1 MDNYVLQLQ
10 SAQKRFLT
18 YDQDALIQ
26 KLRLLADEK
35 YLYIPMLGKQ
45 YRLCRHTGCLERKSA
60 NWEDANTFGE
70 VMVLLDILCDS
81 REDRCLS
88 GQWQSL
94 QQFGK
99 LFHTSLLEPK
109 EDPLATGY
117 DKQPGLLK
125 QVCLSM
131 GGRPISGGDEA
142 YAVPLM
148 DEMEIVIFFWHA
160 DEEFPA
166 QFRFFWDKN
175 ALQYIRYET
184 MHYAL
189 GLLKSRM
196 HEQSLLFSKAVVE

>member
-1 MDNYVLQLQ
+1 MDNYLLQLQ

-18 YDQDALIQ
+18 YDQESLIQ
-26 KLRLLADEK
+26 KLRLASDEN
-35 YLYIPMLGKQ
+35 YIYIPMLGSQ
-45 YRLCRHTGCLERKSA
+45 YRLCRRTGSLERQNKG
-60 NWEDANTFGE
+60 WIDANTFGE

-81 REDRCLS
+81 REDRQLS
-88 GQWQSL
+88 GRWQST

-109 EDPLATGY
+109 EDSFATGF
-117 DKQPGLLK
+117 DQHPGLLK
-125 QVCLSM
+125 QVCLSL
-131 GGRPISGGDEA
+131 GGSAISGGDEG

-148 DEMEIVIFFWHA
+148 DDLQIGIFFWHA

-166 QFRFFWDKN
+166 QIRFFWDAN

-189 GLLKSRM
+189 GLLKSRLT
-196 HEQSLLFSKAVVE
+196 EQSLLFL

>member
-1 MDNYVLQLQ
+1 MDNYLLQLQ

-18 YDQDALIQ
+18 YDQELLIQ
-26 KLRLLADEK
+26 KLRLASDEN
-35 YLYIPMLGKQ
+35 YIYIPMLGSQ
-45 YRLCRHTGCLERKSA
+45 YRLCRRTGSLERQNKG
-60 NWEDANTFGE
+60 WIDANTFGE

-81 REDRCLS
+81 REDRQLS
-88 GQWQSL
+88 GRWQST

-109 EDPLATGY
+109 EDPFATGF
-117 DKQPGLLK
+117 DKNPGLLK

-131 GGRPISGGDEA
+131 GGSAISGGDEA

-148 DEMEIVIFFWHA
+148 DDLRIGIFFWHA

-166 QFRFFWDKN
+166 QIRFFWDAN

-189 GLLKSRM
+189 GLLKSRLT
-196 HEQSLLFSKAVVE
+196 EQSLLFL

>member
-1 MDNYVLQLQ
+1 MDNYLLQLQ

-18 YDQDALIQ
+18 YDQEKLIK
-26 KLRLLADEK
+26 KLRLDADEN
-35 YLYIPMLGKQ
+35 YIYIPMLGSF
-45 YRLCRHTGCLERKSA
+45 YRLCRHTGSLEMKKDA
-60 NWEDANTFGE
+60 WVDANTFGE

-88 GQWQSL
+88 GRWQST
-94 QQFGK
+94 QQFGE

-109 EDPLATGY
+109 EDPFATGF
-117 DKQPGLLK
+117 DKQSGLLK

-131 GGRPISGGDEA
+131 GGRQIPGGDEA

-148 DEMEIVIFFWHA
+148 DDLEIGIFFWYA

-166 QFRFFWDKN
+166 QIRFFWDAN

-189 GLLKSRM
+189 GLLRSRLYAR
-196 HEQSLLFSKAVVE
+196 SLLFR